1 MSVLF
6 QEGARKF
13 YSGVGGAVR
22 LIEKDLSSLSRPLPL
37 SMPLSDVALH
47 LLPSR
52 GGVSSH
58 PLNLGLAV

>member
-1 MSVLF
+1 MLF
-6 QEGARKF
+6 QDGAHKF
-13 YSGVGGAVR
+13 YTGVAGGVR
-22 LIEKDLSSLSRPLPL
+22 LIEKDLNSLSRPLPL